1 LLKTSFHALIV
12 SISSIALSKVQNIGI
27 SSPPSDLGPGP
38 GAWDAPE
45 CRTEDIFFFSIFFK
59 YLRPR
64 ESKKKEENNNHK
76 KETTSLKL
84 NKHD

>member
-1 LLKTSFHALIV
+1 
-12 SISSIALSKVQNIGI
+12 LSKVQIIGI
-27 SSPPSDLGPGP
+27 SSPPSDLGPGT

-64 ESKKKEENNNHK
+64 ESKKKEENKKTNK

-84 NKHD
+84 NKHDWFIDWMSLI